1 MHAESQ
7 TTSPSLARPPAL
19 LADVMTRSVVAVRS
33 DMSLEEVT
41 EVFLARSISGAPVID
56 DAGRPIGVVSKTDLL
71 RAAHDAGDSGALE
84 EVVERGYH
92 IHEMAVPRVSDVMT
106 PLVFSLSQDAPVARA
121 AALMAFEGV
130 HRVPVVDDDGVLV
143 GIVSAIDVLR
153 WMAREHG
160 YVLPGRGDGR

>member
-1 MHAESQ
+1 MHADSQ
-7 TTSPSLARPPAL
+7 MSTPTLARPPTI
-19 LADVMTRSVVAVRS
+19 LAEVMTRSVVAVRPE
-33 DMSLEEVT
+33 MSLEEVT

-71 RAAHDAGDSGALE
+71 RAAHDAGDSGELE
-84 EVVERGYH
+84 DVVEHGYH
-92 IHEMAVPRVSDVMT
+92 VHAMSVPRVADVMT
-106 PLVFSLSQDAPVARA
+106 PLVFALSQDAPVSRA

-160 YVLPGRGDGR
+160 YVMPGRSR